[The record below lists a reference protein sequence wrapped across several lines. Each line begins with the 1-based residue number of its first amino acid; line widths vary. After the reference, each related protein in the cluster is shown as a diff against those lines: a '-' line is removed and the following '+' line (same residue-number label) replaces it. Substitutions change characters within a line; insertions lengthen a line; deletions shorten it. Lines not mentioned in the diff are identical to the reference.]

1 MQGKDTI
8 DTNETDAGG
17 RSAYLRPRDA
27 AAIVLIDR
35 SAERWRVLM
44 GKRSS
49 RHVFMPEAY
58 VFPGGRCDPGDHAL
72 PFSTDLHPV
81 VLEKL
86 RVGPPSGLSAA
97 RARAMALASLRELT
111 EETGLVPSG
120 VAPDLS
126 CLRFAVRA
134 VTPPGRVR
142 RYDTRFFVA
151 FTDEAAVDPAMARDS
166 DELHDVRWLDIE
178 GDPSLNIPK
187 ITRSVLMDVRTLLTT
202 RPTLSLPDPVPFYR
216 TLHGR
221 AMRSIL

>member
-1 MQGKDTI
+1 LQGKDTI

-97 RARAMALASLRELT
+97 RARAMALAALRELT

-202 RPTLSLPDPVPFYR
+202 RPTLSLLDPVPFYR

>member
-1 MQGKDTI
+1 MQGNSTT

-17 RSAYLRPRDA
+17 RNPYLRPVDA

-35 SAERWRVLM
+35 SADRWRVLM

-49 RHVFMPEAY
+49 RHIFMPEAY

-72 PFSTDLHPV
+72 PFSADLHPAV
-81 VLEKL
+81 FEKL
-86 RVGPPSGLSAA
+86 RLGPPAGLSAA
-97 RARAMALASLRELT
+97 RARAMALAALRELA
-111 EETGLVPSG
+111 EETGLVPDG
-120 VAPDLS
+120 AAPDLS

-134 VTPPGRVR
+134 ITPPGRVR

-151 FTDEAAVDPAMARDS
+151 FADKAAVDPAQARDS
-166 DELHDVRWLDIE
+166 DELHDVRWLDID
-178 GDPSLNIPK
+178 GDPGLNIPK